1 MHFCFEGDY
10 IHTTSNEYKIQE
22 NIEEVRKQRFNEYK
36 AQAEKE
42 EPGSGKNVEAIKQS
56 MRNKFNY
63 NGREVQ
69 TVYPEVKE
77 RGVATAPATTED
89 IRG

>member
-1 MHFCFEGDY
+1 M
-10 IHTTSNEYKIQE
+10 
-22 NIEEVRKQRFNEYK
+22 FNEYR
-36 AQAEKE
+36 AQAERE

-69 TVYPEVKE
+69 TVYP
-77 RGVATAPATTED
+77 
-89 IRG
+89 

>member
-1 MHFCFEGDY
+1 
-10 IHTTSNEYKIQE
+10 
-22 NIEEVRKQRFNEYK
+22 
-36 AQAEKE
+36 
-42 EPGSGKNVEAIKQS
+42 

-89 IRG
+89 IRGEIMQWDIWDSYIDDFKREQREEEKNDKNKANQPAVV

>member
-1 MHFCFEGDY
+1 MNTKLKLRRRNLDL
-10 IHTTSNEYKIQE
+10 
-22 NIEEVRKQRFNEYK
+22 
-36 AQAEKE
+36 EKM
-42 EPGSGKNVEAIKQS
+42 SKVILHNNVAIKQS

-89 IRG
+89 IRGEIMQWDIWDSYIEEFKREQRE